1 MSYKKREGDTKGDIL
16 EEISFRN
23 LHVRKCKIKIS
34 FLMDNEKKKNVSMG
48 KRKNGS

>member
-1 MSYKKREGDTKGDIL
+1 MDYKKDEDIL
-16 EEISFRN
+16 EEIFFRN

-34 FLMDNEKKKNVSMG
+34 CLMDYKKEKNVSMG

>member
-1 MSYKKREGDTKGDIL
+1 MGYKKGEDIL
-16 EEISFRN
+16 EEIFFRN

-34 FLMDNEKKKNVSMG
+34 FLMDNEKEKNVSMG